1 MTAFSKP
8 DESLDSLPDLPPS
21 RAASVLRALAL
32 AVAAVLLCRSLTVP
46 LGIAAAALGAF
57 VGTLLGDRLARGALR
72 LGPALGFA
80 LLTLLS
86 GLAVVH
92 GLLASPALAGVLG
105 PVVLLHLSQGLEW
118 WVLGGCFAFA
128 LRFAARRRPMLALLE
143 VLVAAVAV
151 VTSFAAHRDGMVHR
165 PLSIGDWAWSR
176 GIDPVHVFLVLGG
189 LGTFLLAAL
198 LVREER
204 RRRLPLH
211 FGGLLLVALVL
222 MLVVRVGGLPR
233 PETAGDLG
241 LTGDPASESEGDPE
255 DGEGGEGKPDDSDQM
270 DDLPFKDEYQNQGSQ
285 APVAIVLLHDDY
297 SPPSGVYYFRQT
309 AFSQYNGRRLVRA
322 TRDDVDLDVID
333 RFPFRPTAVESAP
346 PVGSRRQA
354 LATSMGLLVD
364 HVRPFALDS
373 PAEIRPIENPD
384 PMRFRRAFAVRS
396 HVPTTPYQDMIG
408 QRPGDADWSDS
419 IWRHYTEAPNDPR
432 YGELAQRLL
441 DALLPEYRGDPLA
454 RALVAKDYLDQNGIY
469 CRRSKH
475 ASAGDPAA
483 SFLFGDLTGYCVH
496 FAHASAYLLRAMGV
510 PSRVAAGYAVAESSR
525 GSGSS
530 VLIRGADAHAW
541 PEIYLENLGWVV
553 VDLTPEQ
560 QCDEEDYQQADPDLQ
575 RMLGEMMRQQRWQ
588 EEGDEQGRD
597 RWTLAG
603 FLGWVARLVGVL
615 LALAYAVKL
624 YRRLAPRVFRRQA
637 HRTVFRAALDHL
649 ADLGFRRR
657 YGESRERFA
666 TRLATA
672 IPSFG
677 RLTEVHLGTSLGSR
691 RTTPP
696 GDFDGLRRQ
705 LAHELGERIPTW
717 RRWLG
722 ALDPISWMW
731 VR

>member
-1 MTAFSKP
+1 MKHRQATPVPIDSPP
-8 DESLDSLPDLPPS
+8 DSPPS

-46 LGIAAAALGAF
+46 LGIAAAAGGAF
-57 VGTLLGDRLARGALR
+57 LGTLLGDRIARGSLR

-80 LLTLLS
+80 SLGLLG

-92 GLLASPALAGVLG
+92 GLLASPALAGLLG
-105 PVVLLHLSQGLEW
+105 PVPLLHLSQGLEW
-118 WVLGGCFAFA
+118 LVLGGCIAFA

-143 VLVAAVAV
+143 VLVAATAV
-151 VTSFAAHRDGMVHR
+151 VTTFAAHRDGMVHR

-176 GIDPVHVFLVLGG
+176 GIDPVHVFLLLGG

-233 PETAGDLG
+233 PESAGDLG
-241 LTGDPASESEGDPE
+241 LTGDAETEAGEDPE
-255 DGEGGEGKPDDSDQM
+255 EGEGGKGQDDSDQM
-270 DDLPFKDEYQNQGSQ
+270 DDLPFKDEYRNQGSQ

-322 TRDDVDLDVID
+322 TRDDVDVDVID
-333 RFPFRPTAVESAP
+333 RFPYRATQIEEAP
-346 PVGSRRQA
+346 PLGSRRQA

-396 HVPTTPYQDMIG
+396 HVPVTPYQEMIG
-408 QRPGDADWSDS
+408 QRPGDADWSDAA
-419 IWRHYTEAPNDPR
+419 WDHYTEAPSDPR
-432 YGELAQRLL
+432 YGELANRLL
-441 DALLPEYRGDPLA
+441 DTLLPEYRGDPLA
-454 RALVAKDYLDQNGIY
+454 RALAVKEYLDHSGTY
-469 CRRSKH
+469 CRRSQH
-475 ASAGDPAA
+475 ASSGDPAA

-510 PSRVAAGYAVAESSR
+510 PSRVAAGYAVSESSR
-525 GSGSS
+525 GSGSA

-560 QCDEEDYQQADPDLQ
+560 QCDEENPQEADPDLQ

-588 EEGDEQGRD
+588 EEGDEEGRD
-597 RWTLAG
+597 RLTLAKI
-603 FLGWVARLVGVL
+603 LGRIGRLLGVL
-615 LALAYAVKL
+615 LALAYLVKL
-624 YRRLAPRVFRRQA
+624 YRRLAPKISRRQA
-637 HRTVFRAALDHL
+637 HRTIFRAALDHL
-649 ADLGFRRR
+649 ADVGLRRR

-666 TRLATA
+666 ARLASA
-672 IPSFG
+672 FPSLA
-677 RLTEVHLGTSLGSR
+677 RLTDQHLGSSLGSSQVC
-691 RTTPP
+691 PA
-696 GDFDGLRRQ
+696 GDFEQLRRQ
-705 LAHELGERIPTW
+705 LAGELGERIPTW